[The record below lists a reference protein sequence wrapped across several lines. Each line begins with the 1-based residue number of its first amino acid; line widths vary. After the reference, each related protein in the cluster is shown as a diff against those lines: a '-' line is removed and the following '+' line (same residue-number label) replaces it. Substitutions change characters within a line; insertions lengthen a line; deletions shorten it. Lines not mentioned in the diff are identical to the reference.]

1 MSCRIKDTDFAGIF
15 VIIFVN
21 KSFKNALLI
30 FVEGSLFKKLTGI
43 IRLNRQY
50 CSNFLMVVF
59 YDFYRSIFGS
69 LFQINH
75 LIQMFLLLSL
85 TLFWLQVDF
94 CVRLLCP
101 Q

>member
-1 MSCRIKDTDFAGIF
+1 
-15 VIIFVN
+15 
-21 KSFKNALLI
+21 
-30 FVEGSLFKKLTGI
+30 
-43 IRLNRQY
+43 
-50 CSNFLMVVF
+50 MVVF

-94 CVRLLCP
+94 YVRLLCP
-101 Q
+101 QWFISVYDGELYMH